1 MSLQM
6 MQTLST
12 TIEAKD
18 EYTRGHSHR
27 VAEYAVLIAKEL
39 GWSQKDILNLRNAAH
54 LHDIGKIG
62 IPDTILNKPTKL
74 TEEEY
79 AVIKEHTVIGA
90 EILKNIRLI
99 DHVTEVARSHHERY
113 DGTGYPDGLK
123 GEKIP
128 IHARIIAVADS
139 YDAMQSRRIYRNP
152 LGTEVIYN
160 EILNNRGTQFD
171 PEIAD
176 VFLKL
181 LDENRLEINE
191 DYNEIVDK
199 YALPAVEIEIEKF
212 ISSVMTTMRTQ
223 EDSEGFDFLTG
234 LPMRNRGEKLAA
246 EFMQQDNG
254 YLVFLDMDNLKKI
267 NDIYGHKAGDRALKL
282 LGSLLLEYAQHSVV
296 CRLGGDE
303 FLMFVPNVSKENISE
318 IVSGI
323 LQKFEERKAEDVE
336 IRHASVSAGICETAK
351 GASFE
356 ECYTKADK
364 ALYYVKQNGKG
375 DFFFY
380 QQMEQEKNTD
390 HGTGKDLAMIAKTLR
405 ESGNYTGA
413 LDLDYREFAKIYE
426 YMNHLGE
433 RYRYRCYLVMVTMDT
448 TPDYVMYI
456 ENIERALESMEQAI
470 RQKIRKVDVCT
481 RYSSM
486 QYLIILF
493 EADETKIPKVMDR
506 IFMQYY
512 KQYDKR
518 NFIPKYEYIPIM
530 DDSKDM
536 PLNEVPK

>member
-1 MSLQM
+1 M
-6 MQTLST
+6 
-12 TIEAKD
+12 
-18 EYTRGHSHR
+18 
-27 VAEYAVLIAKEL
+27 
-39 GWSQKDILNLRNAAH
+39 
-54 LHDIGKIG
+54 
-62 IPDTILNKPTKL
+62 
-74 TEEEY
+74 
-79 AVIKEHTVIGA
+79 
-90 EILKNIRLI
+90 
-99 DHVTEVARSHHERY
+99 
-113 DGTGYPDGLK
+113 
-123 GEKIP
+123 
-128 IHARIIAVADS
+128 
-139 YDAMQSRRIYRNP
+139 
-152 LGTEVIYN
+152 
-160 EILNNRGTQFD
+160 
-171 PEIAD
+171 
-176 VFLKL
+176 
-181 LDENRLEINE
+181 EINE

-303 FLMFVPNVSKENISE
+303 FLMFVPNVSKEDISE

-380 QQMEQEKNTD
+380 QQMEQGKNTD

-433 RYRYRCYLVMVTMDT
+433 RYKYRCYLVMVTMDT

-493 EADETKIPKVMDR
+493 EADETKIPKVMNR

-512 KQYDKR
+512 KQYDKS

-530 DDSKDM
+530 DESKDM